1 MFRYGTLSLGVAMT
15 MLLVTPVQA
24 HELTE
29 KKARNALKPI
39 AADLVSTVGPLIA
52 QKLPG
57 ATIAKSSV
65 GDCRIKKSHRA
76 ECVITFSIQG
86 ATTGETECGV
96 DALVKFKSAR
106 SRQLKFSVGRGL
118 VCFFPVPLRSPASP

>member
-1 MFRYGTLSLGVAMT
+1 MFRSGTLSLGVAMT
-15 MLLVTPVQA
+15 VLLVTPVQA

-39 AADLVSTVGPLIA
+39 AADLVGTVGPVIA

-57 ATIAKSSV
+57 ATIANSGVAACKI
-65 GDCRIKKSHRA
+65 RKSHRA
-76 ECVITFSIQG
+76 ECVITFSVEG
-86 ATTGETECGV
+86 ATTGETECVV

-106 SRQLKFSVGRGL
+106 SRQLKISVGEGL
-118 VCFFPVPLRSPASP
+118 VCLFPVPLP